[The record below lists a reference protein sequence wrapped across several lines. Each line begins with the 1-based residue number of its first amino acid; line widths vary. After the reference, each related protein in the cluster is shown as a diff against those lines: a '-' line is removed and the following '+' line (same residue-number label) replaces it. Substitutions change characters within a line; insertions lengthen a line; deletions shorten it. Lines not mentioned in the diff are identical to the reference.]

1 MNVQKLQETKQH
13 LILEKEK
20 QLANLYEIS
29 GAIKLLDQ
37 QILQLQE
44 SEKNNQPETKTTN
57 DSIWE
62 GVLGGVK
69 RDVF

>member
-57 DSIWE
+57 LNSQIPNSLKSW
-62 GVLGGVK
+62 GQ
-69 RDVF
+69 

>member
-29 GAIKLLDQ
+29 GAIKLLDK

-57 DSIWE
+57 LNSQIPNSLKSW
-62 GVLGGVK
+62 GQ
-69 RDVF
+69 